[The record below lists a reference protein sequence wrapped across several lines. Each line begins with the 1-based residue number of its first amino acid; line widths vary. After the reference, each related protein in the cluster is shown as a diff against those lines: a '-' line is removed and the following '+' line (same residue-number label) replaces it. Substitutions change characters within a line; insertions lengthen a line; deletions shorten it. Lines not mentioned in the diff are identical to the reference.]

1 MKKKEVIPENQLI
14 FSVQELKDAGFS
26 HYKINQLVD
35 EGRLRKLNKK
45 YYENLCYQGKKS
57 PFFYLAAH
65 TPEGVVCLRSAAAYY
80 RLTRAKPDAIDVA
93 IRRKAR
99 ISTMP
104 EYPPLAVSYFAEN
117 RYETGITTVC
127 EGNNFF
133 RIYDREKT
141 VLDIVSF
148 RDKVGMEEAGNIV
161 AGYLKQE
168 DRDLDRLMRYA
179 QLLKCTDSIQSYLDV
194 YGEKERG
201 QKVVELVDVCR
212 QYGEGAGRVDALNHV
227 NVRINKGE
235 FVAVVGASGSGKST
249 LLNVCGGLDTPTSGD
264 IYIEGTDLGGLSDDE
279 LTEFRRKR
287 IGFVFQNYNLVPVM
301 SVYENIVLPVQIGG
315 HLEDKVLLK
324 RIMDSLGLS
333 GLENR
338 LPSELSGGQQQ
349 RVAIAR
355 ALISAPAIILA
366 DEPTGNLDS
375 AATEDVMGLLRSAVR
390 DFGQT
395 VIMITH
401 NEALTKECDRILRM
415 KDGRLT
421 EEALEGREAV
431 PVREGVS
438 RKDVV
443 KDASEGKQHA

>member
-1 MKKKEVIPENQLI
+1 MTNGQAIPADQMILSI
-14 FSVQELKDAGFS
+14 QELKEAGFS

-35 EGRLRKLNKK
+35 EGILRKLNKK
-45 YYENLCYQGKKS
+45 YYENLHYQGKKS
-57 PFFYLAAH
+57 PFYYIEAY

-80 RLTRAKPDAIDVA
+80 RLTATESDAVDVA

-104 EYPPLAVSYFAEN
+104 ENPPIAVSYYAEN
-117 RYETGITTVC
+117 RYATGITTIR
-127 EGNNFF
+127 EGSNSF

-141 VLDIVSF
+141 VLDIVSSQ
-148 RDKVGMEEAGNIV
+148 DKVGMEEAGNIV
-161 AGYLKQE
+161 ANYLKQE
-168 DRDLDRLMRYA
+168 ERDPDRLMRYA
-179 QLLKCTDSIQSYLDV
+179 QLLKCSDIMQSYLDV
-194 YGEKERG
+194 YGVKERG

-264 IYIEGTDLGGLSDDE
+264 VYIEGTDLGGLKDDE

-287 IGFVFQNYNLVPVM
+287 IGFIFQNYNLVPVM

-315 HLEDKVLLK
+315 HLEDRVRLE
-324 RIMDSLGLS
+324 RIMDTLGLS

-375 AATEDVMGLLRSAVR
+375 AATEDVMELLRCAVR

-415 KDGRLT
+415 KDGRL
-421 EEALEGREAV
+421 EED
-431 PVREGVS
+431 VS
-438 RKDVV
+438 E
-443 KDASEGKQHA
+443 KDASEGREG

>member
-1 MKKKEVIPENQLI
+1 MILSI
-14 FSVQELKDAGFS
+14 QELKDAGFS
-26 HYKINQLVD
+26 HYKINQLVE
-35 EGRLRKLNKK
+35 EGHLRKLNKK
-45 YYENLCYQGKKS
+45 YYENLRYQGERY
-57 PFFYLAAH
+57 PFYYIGAY

-80 RLTRAKPDAIDVA
+80 RLTDAEPEAVDVA
-93 IRRKAR
+93 IPRKAR

-104 EYPPLAVSYFAEN
+104 KYPPLAVSYFAEN
-117 RYETGITTVC
+117 RYETGITTVR
-127 EGNNFF
+127 EGSNSF
-133 RIYDREKT
+133 RIYDKEKT
-141 VLDIVSF
+141 VLDIVSSQ
-148 RDKVGMEEAGNIV
+148 DKVGMEEAGNIV
-161 AGYLKQE
+161 AAYLKQE
-168 DRDLDRLMRYA
+168 DRNPDRLMWYA
-179 QLLKCTDSIQSYLDV
+179 QLLKCTDSMQSYLDV

-201 QKVVELVDVCR
+201 RKVVELVDVCR
-212 QYGEGAGRVDALNHV
+212 QYGEGAGRVDALDHV

-264 IYIEGTDLGGLSDDE
+264 VYIEGTDLGGLSDDE
-279 LTEFRRKR
+279 MTEFRRKR
-287 IGFVFQNYNLVPVM
+287 IGFIFQNYNLVPVM

-375 AATEDVMGLLRSAVR
+375 AATEDVMGLLRCAVR

-421 EEALEGREAV
+421 EEGAEKGAAKERE
-431 PVREGVS
+431 PVSE
-438 RKDVV
+438 
-443 KDASEGKQHA
+443 KDAAEERKAVAKEDVSGGKAHA